1 MPLLINKNNKFL
13 LYTGEITFRKA
24 KLNGL
29 KKINCN
35 IREGIDKSRLEEL
48 NLSEIYFSG
57 LKLPTEIAK
66 DFMNYRKRKNMSQQ
80 VLSRR
85 TKITPGSIHHY
96 ESLLKKLDPKLA
108 NELDQGKLTFKE
120 ARCIAD
126 LDDFDIQNK
135 VAKPF
140 IEGKISSV
148 YIEKI
153 VSLIK
158 KNNYTQNLEKI
169 IEDIIS
175 GTYIFNNKVEKKI
188 PYILKILGVDP
199 LISIPLSV
207 PLKGPGIVITP
218 KEFVKAIKKI
228 TKSREDDFGEIESK
242 NVLEGK
248 TVSEEFNVIKTENK
262 KNETKGLSTESIG
275 ILMPDSTDVDET
287 KIYDQDLIN
296 NLKSKFKEWKTG
308 WKEQH
313 VFSGDEFD
321 DEVYVEGYE
330 QPFITDFKKSIKS
343 RIVILLDHSSSI
355 ADQQMDYKK
364 ATLAL
369 LSLIHI

>member
-1 MPLLINKNNKFL
+1 MQIDVNKIVIQPNHPVHTHKPIKHLENKRNTSQGMPLLIDKHNKFL

-35 IREGIDKSRLEEL
+35 VREGIDKSRLEEL

-66 DFMNYRKRKNMSQQ
+66 DFINYRKRKNMSQQ
-80 VLSRR
+80 ELSRR

-153 VSLIK
+153 VSLVK
-158 KNNYTQNLEKI
+158 KNNYTQNLDKI

-188 PYILKILGVDP
+188 PAKREHSSNMSIEHKIIQLASELESITNEEIPEYRRLRLISSLKILDSR
-199 LISIPLSV
+199 I
-207 PLKGPGIVITP
+207 
-218 KEFVKAIKKI
+218 KASLNHI
-228 TKSREDDFGEIESK
+228 
-242 NVLEGK
+242 
-248 TVSEEFNVIKTENK
+248 
-262 KNETKGLSTESIG
+262 NETFMEN
-275 ILMPDSTDVDET
+275 V
-287 KIYDQDLIN
+287 N
-296 NLKSKFKEWKTG
+296 
-308 WKEQH
+308 
-313 VFSGDEFD
+313 
-321 DEVYVEGYE
+321 VY
-330 QPFITDFKKSIKS
+330 TTTN
-343 RIVILLDHSSSI
+343 R
-355 ADQQMDYKK
+355 
-364 ATLAL
+364 
-369 LSLIHI
+369 

>member
-1 MPLLINKNNKFL
+1 MQIDIDKIIVQPNHPVHTHKPIKHLENKRNTSQGMPLLINKNNKLL

-24 KLNGL
+24 KYNGL
-29 KKINCN
+29 IKINCN
-35 IREGIDKSRLEEL
+35 VREGIVISRLEEL

-66 DFMNYRKRKNMSQQ
+66 DFINYRKRKNMSQQ
-80 VLSRR
+80 ELSRR

-153 VSLIK
+153 VSLVK
-158 KNNYTQNLEKI
+158 KNNYTQNLDKI

-188 PYILKILGVDP
+188 PEKIGHSTNMNIEHKIIQLASELESIVNEEIPEYRRLRLISSLKILD
-199 LISIPLSV
+199 
-207 PLKGPGIVITP
+207 
-218 KEFVKAIKKI
+218 
-228 TKSREDDFGEIESK
+228 
-242 NVLEGK
+242 
-248 TVSEEFNVIKTENK
+248 
-262 KNETKGLSTESIG
+262 
-275 ILMPDSTDVDET
+275 
-287 KIYDQDLIN
+287 
-296 NLKSKFKEWKTG
+296 
-308 WKEQH
+308 
-313 VFSGDEFD
+313 
-321 DEVYVEGYE
+321 
-330 QPFITDFKKSIKS
+330 S
-343 RIVILLDHSSSI
+343 RI
-355 ADQQMDYKK
+355 K
-364 ATLAL
+364 A
-369 LSLIHI
+369 SLKHINENFIDNVNVYTTTNR